1 MAFHSQEEACWE
13 AGSVAGVCAV
23 PCRTRRGVSPS
34 RRGLLAFFLPA
45 KPGFSTGSEE
55 FCAGTPQ
62 MSKGC
67 RKRILGLVRADFLP
81 SKYTSGCE
89 SCGLSQ

>member
-1 MAFHSQEEACWE
+1 MASRWQKEAPWE
-13 AGSVAGVCAV
+13 AGSVADGCAV
-23 PCRTRRGVSPS
+23 QVVCH
-34 RRGLLAFFLPA
+34 RGLLAFFLPT
-45 KPGFSTGSEE
+45 KPGFSMESEE

-81 SKYTSGCE
+81 SKYTSSCK